1 MNSKRPHS
9 LADHLFGLNAHHIH
23 GEEDEHDH
31 SHDDPDHDV
40 LEHGTRALEA
50 VPFISMGLDIG
61 SSGTQIAFSRL
72 LMRGPGEAAALQRQ
86 VKQRE
91 TLYLSPVAFTPFLDN
106 GQIDLTGL
114 RDLLDA
120 AFDAS
125 GITPDEIETGA
136 VIMTG
141 KAALRENAK
150 AIVEVLADESGEIIC
165 AAAGHHMEAMLAAQG
180 SGAVRLSRAH
190 QKTILNI
197 DIGGGTTKLAVCE
210 DGRGKDLCALA
221 VGGRL
226 IVVDE
231 DEVIVRL
238 EPEGR
243 AYAQHLGL
251 ELAMGAKL
259 SSQDRQR
266 IGDHMAALLAS
277 ALGLDVPDEDIA
289 GIYLTQ
295 PLRNLAKVDEIL
307 LSGGVAEFFYQ
318 RETKDFGD
326 LGFFLAQALRVIFE
340 VQGLP
345 WTLLPAQECIRA
357 TVLGASEY
365 SLQLSGQTS
374 TISSHAALLPRRN
387 LPVLY
392 PVIDFLQ
399 PIDPA
404 RLGQAIKHHRAAFD
418 RLADDE
424 EMVFAFR
431 WRGEPSHERLLA
443 FAQGL
448 AIGLEDLIRAKTN
461 LYIMLEGDAA
471 LSLGA
476 ILLQEIGIETEL
488 LILDGLVLRDF
499 DYVDIGRMRVPSHM
513 VPVTIKT
520 LIFEPEQKKT

>member
-1 MNSKRPHS
+1 
-9 LADHLFGLNAHHIH
+9 
-23 GEEDEHDH
+23 
-31 SHDDPDHDV
+31 
-40 LEHGTRALEA
+40 
-50 VPFISMGLDIG
+50 
-61 SSGTQIAFSRL
+61 
-72 LMRGPGEAAALQRQ
+72 
-86 VKQRE
+86 
-91 TLYLSPVAFTPFLDN
+91 
-106 GQIDLTGL
+106 
-114 RDLLDA
+114 
-120 AFDAS
+120 
-125 GITPDEIETGA
+125 
-136 VIMTG
+136 
-141 KAALRENAK
+141 
-150 AIVEVLADESGEIIC
+150 
-165 AAAGHHMEAMLAAQG
+165 
-180 SGAVRLSRAH
+180 
-190 QKTILNI
+190 
-197 DIGGGTTKLAVCE
+197 
-210 DGRGKDLCALA
+210 
-221 VGGRL
+221 
-226 IVVDE
+226 
-231 DEVIVRL
+231 
-238 EPEGR
+238 
-243 AYAQHLGL
+243 
-251 ELAMGAKL
+251 
-259 SSQDRQR
+259 
-266 IGDHMAALLAS
+266 MAALLAS